1 MLLGA
6 RMSTEEVA
14 ATPWSDGCQN
24 GLQTCVSINKWPCL
38 YAKYYYW
45 YAIKILTYILL
56 YFPLNTQIC
65 PRETICADSLA
76 SMIYLTI
83 ARCSAWFDYP
93 LYMVLFLSKCDNL
106 NNLMQRTSLRVWL
119 NFSEVCLSKSVMQ
132 NIYLYHS
139 FFNIPP
145 FYTIIYSSQTWK
157 YHHCHTLFGIIVGIE
172 TLSHSF
178 FHILRWA
185 TRNDDIQVR
194 FLYIVPYL
202 SHLQV
207 IQ

>member
-1 MLLGA
+1 
-6 RMSTEEVA
+6 
-14 ATPWSDGCQN
+14 
-24 GLQTCVSINKWPCL
+24 
-38 YAKYYYW
+38 
-45 YAIKILTYILL
+45 
-56 YFPLNTQIC
+56 
-65 PRETICADSLA
+65 
-76 SMIYLTI
+76 MIYLTI

-145 FYTIIYSSQTWK
+145 FYTIIYSSQTCK